1 MKTFLQGI
9 GYVFVF
15 FWLLGMGLGSE
26 IKFLPNLYMR
36 IWFCVTMGFA
46 TSILF
51 NHIEKDD

>member
-1 MKTFLQGI
+1 MVT
-9 GYVFVF
+9 
-15 FWLLGMGLGSE
+15 WAWDLGSE
-26 IKFLPNLYMR
+26 IKFLPNLYVR